1 MSKRDVN
8 WEVTRMRLCMFKE
21 LKRPCKR
28 IEFDF
33 RGSVMLWMSLEVR
46 SLQGCK
52 PLKGSG
58 ILAWKG
64 RFGPMESQAVDA
76 GYQTQKCSVVCCVG
90 TNKLQFSASGFY
102 ASVTGD
108 RKS

>member
-8 WEVTRMRLCMFKE
+8 WEVRRVRLCMFKE

-28 IEFDF
+28 LEFDF
-33 RGSVMLWMSLEVR
+33 RGSVTLWMSLEVR

-64 RFGPMESQAVDA
+64 RFGPHGV
-76 GYQTQKCSVVCCVG
+76 
-90 TNKLQFSASGFY
+90 ASCRCWVSDPEVLCFVLCGNQQI
-102 ASVTGD
+102 TI
-108 RKS
+108 